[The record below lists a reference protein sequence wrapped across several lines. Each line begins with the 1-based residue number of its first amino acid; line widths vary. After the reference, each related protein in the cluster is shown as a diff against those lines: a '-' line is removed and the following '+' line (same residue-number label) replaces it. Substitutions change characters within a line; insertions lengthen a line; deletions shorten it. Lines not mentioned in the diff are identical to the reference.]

1 MERSFDTAVV
11 PCADYGDNLKGA
23 LCQALDAIDG
33 LAFVKEGMTVAIK
46 ANLVTAAK
54 PDTATTVH
62 PRLLEELCRLLT
74 DRGARVIIGD
84 SPGGL
89 YNEAVLSHVYKVAG
103 LLPLEREGVSL
114 NRNFGEKDTAYPE
127 GKVLHSF
134 RYTAYLD
141 EADVIVNVAK
151 LKCHGMM
158 GMSAAAKNLFGVIPG
173 TMKPEYHFRFPNMSD
188 FSHML
193 VDINDYF
200 AEKVKICLVDAVE
213 GMEGNGPT
221 KGTPR
226 HIGLLLGSVS
236 PHAADAVCCRLIGL
250 SEDAVPTLPAARERG
265 LLPDEVNLLTV
276 GIADEKTADDY
287 AVKDFEHVAVR
298 HGHLFA
304 SRGKLISNVL
314 GKLLTSRPQ
323 LKASECVGCAKCA
336 HICPAKAITMENK
349 KAVIDRDKCIRCF
362 CCQEFCPT
370 GAMKVYR
377 TWIARMLVKSK
388 R

>member
-62 PRLLEELCRLLT
+62 PRLLEELCRLIT

-89 YNEAVLSHVYKVAG
+89 YNEAILSHVYKVAG
-103 LLPLEREGVSL
+103 LTPLEREGVTL

-158 GMSAAAKNLFGVIPG
+158 GMSAAAKNMFGTVPG
-173 TMKPEYHFRFPNMSD
+173 TLKPEYHFRFPDHADFANMILD
-188 FSHML
+188 L
-193 VDINDYF
+193 DEYF
-200 AEKVKICLVDAVE
+200 KPVLHLVDAVV

-221 KGTPR
+221 GGDPR
-226 HIGLLLGSVS
+226 QIGALVASHS
-236 PHAADAVCCRLIGL
+236 PHQADLVCARLIGL
-250 SEDAVPTLPAARERG
+250 SPEEVPTLAAARARG
-265 LLPDEVNLLTV
+265 FLGEDRLFGDVDALALSDFRN
-276 GIADEKTADDY
+276 I
-287 AVKDFEHVAVR
+287 AVKSSLQFAGD
-298 HGHLFA
+298 GKSLF
-304 SRGKLISNVL
+304 SRLKGKFFAAA
-314 GKLLTSRPQ
+314 
-323 LKASECVGCAKCA
+323 LKSKPALKKKDCVGCGLCKNV
-336 HICPAKAITMENK
+336 CPANAIVIKDK
-349 KAVIDRDKCIRCF
+349 KAVIDRSLCIRCF
-362 CCQEFCPT
+362 CCQEFCPKS
-370 GAMKVYR
+370 AMIVKR
-377 TWIARMLVKSK
+377 PLLAKIASK
-388 R
+388 L